1 MYDIIPGKIEFLGDN
16 TSVFTSSR
24 TNIAFSE
31 LFFTLKLTTAFKW
44 ISTQIWMEHSV
55 KTG

>member
-16 TSVFTSSR
+16 TSVFTSTR
-24 TNIAFSE
+24 TIIAFSE

-55 KTG
+55 KG